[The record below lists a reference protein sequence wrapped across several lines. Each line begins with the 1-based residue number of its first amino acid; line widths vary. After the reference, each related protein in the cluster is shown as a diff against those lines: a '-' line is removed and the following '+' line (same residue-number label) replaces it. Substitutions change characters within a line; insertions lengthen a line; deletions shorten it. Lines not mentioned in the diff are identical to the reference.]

1 MIIKQMYLY
10 WYNSCGLWKS
20 EKFFLFLMVTLF
32 CSLFNT
38 LVVSLAH
45 DIWFPNIHIAGFDLV
60 LTTGL
65 TWVYFIGRWC
75 RLVHYSRNKMI
86 DHKTGKILK
95 DSWFEKRKTYKLEER
110 ELRIREHKIA
120 LGFAQSIKNK

>member
-1 MIIKQMYLY
+1 MIIKQLYLY
-10 WYNSCGLWKS
+10 WYNSDWLWKS
-20 EKFFLFLMVTLF
+20 EKFFLFLMVTLVS
-32 CSLFNT
+32 SLFNT
-38 LVVSLAH
+38 FVVSLAH
-45 DIWFPNIHIAGFDLV
+45 DVWFPNVHIAGFDLV

-65 TWVYFIGRWC
+65 TWMYFIGRWC

-95 DSWFEKRKTYKLEER
+95 ETWFEKRKTAKAESFEQKM
-110 ELRIREHKIA
+110 REHTIA